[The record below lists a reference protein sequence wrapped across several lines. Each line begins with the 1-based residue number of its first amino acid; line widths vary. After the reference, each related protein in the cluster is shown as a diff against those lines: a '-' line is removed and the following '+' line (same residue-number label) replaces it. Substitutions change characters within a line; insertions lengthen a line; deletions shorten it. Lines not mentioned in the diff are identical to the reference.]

1 MKDRI
6 FNYMFQSYS
15 APTPEP
21 LAIATAAAWMTSGMM
36 DGSELFKEAAEAYG
50 MGHDGWVADVVAP
63 LAVEAATCG
72 AVLASLG
79 YFDDGKLAAV
89 EDYVEFAVYER
100 FGEMLANDVV
110 THQGEV
116 DLDLLGL
123 MLKNLC
129 VDLVMTLPVRHRLPM
144 HLLTKE
150 DLLEHRPW
158 TVQEAM
164 DLTVNLAAEGIPI
177 LIVRDC
183 VGKILAV
190 TEPVVSSLLQ
200 RAVVDPRYSFKFCP
214 VSRSLHVRASGRQVA
229 RMNVGT
235 LEWVVTKEGETPA

>member
-6 FNYMFQSYS
+6 FNYLFQNYS

-36 DGSELFKEAAEAYG
+36 DESPLFKEAAEAYG

-79 YFDDGKLAAV
+79 YFDDDKLTAV
-89 EDYVEFAVYER
+89 EDCVEFAVYEE
-100 FGEMLANDVV
+100 FGEMLAKEVIAQ
-110 THQGEV
+110 QGEADMNRLV
-116 DLDLLGL
+116 F

-158 TVQEAM
+158 TAKEAM
-164 DLTVNLAAEGIPI
+164 HLTLNL
-177 LIVRDC
+177 VRGGSAYMAPEMVEKMLEITDPA
-183 VGKILAV
+183 I
-190 TEPVVSSLLQ
+190 SSLLQ
-200 RAVVDPRYSFKFCP
+200 RAVTDPRYSFKFYP
-214 VSRSLHVRASGRQVA
+214 VSRSLHVRANGWQVA
-229 RMNVGT
+229 RMNVDT
-235 LEWVVTKEGETPA
+235 LEWVLTKEGETPA